1 MELFKIG
8 FVSIRMVDILDI
20 SIVAFLFYKLYETLR
35 HSLALRV
42 LGLLLSF
49 LLVWKI
55 VDLLDF
61 VLLKSILDQLFNLG
75 AIALVILFSQEIRR
89 FLVTISKNTLFDRLL
104 WINSPRAESEST
116 YRAILD
122 ALRELKANNDG
133 ALIVLA
139 GRDPLTEIVHS
150 GDTLNADIS
159 ARLIVSIFHKS
170 SPLHDGAMILADN
183 KIIAARCILPIS
195 ESARISAE
203 LGMRHR
209 AAIGVSEISDAW
221 VIVLSEERG
230 EISLA
235 SQGSLTRNVDFSEI
249 ETLILG
255 QPTSAASTSYTASS

>member
-8 FVSIRMVDILDI
+8 FVAVRLVDILDI

-42 LGLLLSF
+42 IGLLLSF
-49 LLVWKI
+49 LLIWKL

-75 AIALVILFSQEIRR
+75 AIALVILFSPEIRR
-89 FLVTISKNTLFDRLL
+89 FLLQISKNTLFDRLL
-104 WINSPRAESEST
+104 RLTSPRAESEST

-122 ALRELKANNDG
+122 ALRELKANKDG

-139 GRDPLTEIVHS
+139 GNDPLAEIVHS
-150 GDTLNADIS
+150 GDTLNADLS
-159 ARLIVSIFHKS
+159 ARLIVSIFHKF
-170 SPLHDGAMILADN
+170 SPLHDGAVILAGN
-183 KIIAARCILPIS
+183 KIVAARCILPIS
-195 ESARISAE
+195 ESSRIPAE

-235 SQGSLTRNVDFSEI
+235 SQGKLTRNVDFSEI
-249 ETLILG
+249 ETQILG
-255 QPTSAASTSYTASS
+255 QHSSSANAYTSTS